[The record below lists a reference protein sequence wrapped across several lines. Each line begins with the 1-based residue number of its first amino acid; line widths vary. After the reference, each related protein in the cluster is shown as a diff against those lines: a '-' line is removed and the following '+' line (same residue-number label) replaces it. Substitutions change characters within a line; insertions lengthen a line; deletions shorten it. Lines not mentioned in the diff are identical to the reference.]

1 MGETW
6 IECVPNFSEGRRP
19 EVIDALRS
27 TIAAVPGI
35 LVLDVH
41 TDADHNRSV
50 ITFAGPGPAIV
61 DAAFSAIRLAAEKIS
76 LEEHRGEHPRIGA
89 TDVVPFVPLAGARL
103 EDCVALARS
112 LGRRVGEELDIPVYL
127 YEAAATRPDRINLED
142 IRKGEYESLRQTIQS
157 DPDRVPDFGP
167 ARLGP
172 AGATVIGAR
181 RPLIAFNIYLTTADV
196 SVAKNIAR
204 SVRHSTGGLR
214 YVKALGLEVDGRAQV
229 SMNLT
234 DHIQTPLARVVELVR
249 REAARHGVAID
260 HSELVGLLPQQAMLD
275 AAAWYLQLGQLERE
289 QILESRLEMLR
300 ITAPPGEAAFLDRL
314 ADATPT
320 PGGGSAAATAAAM
333 AAALAGMVARLTG
346 GKKKYASVETRLK
359 DVASAADGLRQKLT
373 AAVDDDAA
381 TFEGVL
387 EATRL
392 PHTTEAEA
400 SARSQAIER
409 ATRQAARVPLNV
421 ALAAADVAE
430 LGAEVAETGNVN
442 AISDAATAVTLARA
456 GIQAAA
462 LNVRINAKTLTDQ
475 SPVAEWER
483 ALSAAAQRAEMAERR
498 VADALKARAGLA

>member
-1 MGETW
+1 
-6 IECVPNFSEGRRP
+6 
-19 EVIDALRS
+19 VIDALRS

-50 ITFAGPGPAIV
+50 ITFAGPGPATV

-157 DPDRVPDFGP
+157 DPDRAPDFGP

-300 ITAPPGEAAFLDRL
+300 ITAPPGEAA
-314 ADATPT
+314 
-320 PGGGSAAATAAAM
+320 
-333 AAALAGMVARLTG
+333 
-346 GKKKYASVETRLK
+346 
-359 DVASAADGLRQKLT
+359 
-373 AAVDDDAA
+373 
-381 TFEGVL
+381 
-387 EATRL
+387 
-392 PHTTEAEA
+392 
-400 SARSQAIER
+400 
-409 ATRQAARVPLNV
+409 
-421 ALAAADVAE
+421 
-430 LGAEVAETGNVN
+430 
-442 AISDAATAVTLARA
+442 
-456 GIQAAA
+456 
-462 LNVRINAKTLTDQ
+462 
-475 SPVAEWER
+475 
-483 ALSAAAQRAEMAERR
+483 
-498 VADALKARAGLA
+498 